1 MVESARVIHQYRQ
14 LHNNGHDTGDGV
26 VRPSMRAGHRRWTIG
41 RALLSVGMLT
51 AAGCTR
57 DPLAPSIVV
66 FGSYFPAWLL
76 CAGLGII
83 TTVVARL
90 ILVHAGIDEH
100 LPAPLLVYLSLA
112 LTTSI
117 VYWFLTFGGAPH

>member
-1 MVESARVIHQYRQ
+1 MFRLQ
-14 LHNNGHDTGDGV
+14 
-26 VRPSMRAGHRRWTIG
+26 MRID
-41 RALLSVGMLT
+41 ALRLPIKIALSSTAILT

-76 CAGLGII
+76 CAGLGGA

-90 ILVHAGIDEH
+90 VLVHAGIDEH
-100 LPAPLLVYLSLA
+100 LSAPLLVYLSLA

-117 VYWFLTFGGAPH
+117 VYWFLAFGGVPH